1 MTNLANYTITVT
13 NRDELSLHIN
23 NHDKFVSIMQDD
35 LNWLNEIGFIEC
47 PMYAEDAQ
55 YRRHYYKIV
64 DTEILKLT
72 LQTQSLDEGKFD
84 IRRKVRIENK
94 EEVIQ
99 RLNDP
104 EQFKNSFY
112 GSDMHEYIIPSDD
125 IQFPSMISYLTIRI
139 EDFYYDENRK
149 YKRIIKYIN
158 IDKLEFIKDSFS
170 DFFLSHVIF
179 MGDRI
184 QTLKVNTDGVERD
197 GYLLDELIEI
207 SPNIDNF
214 FHYDKQFDSN
224 MKMLFSALVI

>member
-35 LNWLNEIGFIEC
+35 LNWLNEIGFVEC

-125 IQFPSMISYLTIRI
+125 IEFPSMISYLTIRI

-149 YKRIIKYIN
+149 YKRIIKYVN

-170 DFFLSHVIF
+170 DFF
-179 MGDRI
+179 
-184 QTLKVNTDGVERD
+184 
-197 GYLLDELIEI
+197 Y
-207 SPNIDNF
+207 P
-214 FHYDKQFDSN
+214 
-224 MKMLFSALVI
+224 MLFLWVTEFKRLKSIQMVSSETVIYWMNLLK